1 MRINEVMDPIVY
13 RGMTRS
19 QLDAAY
25 NNGAAVRNS
34 EQKLAEYTERGKATR
49 ARPGA
54 RLNLAY
60 GPRPRNKID
69 IVPCGQSGAPLFAFI
84 HGGYWQRN
92 SKETF
97 ACMAEGPLAH
107 GFDAALI
114 GYTLAPDAS
123 LTEIVGE
130 VRAAVRWLRAKG
142 PALGLACDKFILCGW
157 SAGAHLTAMILAD
170 AEADAGLAISGLYEL
185 EPCRLN
191 YVNDKLKLTPDEQL
205 ALSPIRHLPASSP
218 PLTVAFGTGELPEM
232 QRQSRDYAAAR
243 REAKLPTQELPLAGH
258 DHYSILEEL
267 ADPDGVLARC
277 LAEMAK

>member
-1 MRINEVMDPIVY
+1 MDPIVY
-13 RGMTRS
+13 RGMTRGE
-19 QLDAAY
+19 LDAAY
-25 NNGAAVRNS
+25 NNGAAVKNS
-34 EQKLAEYTERGKATR
+34 EQKLAEWTARGAATR

-54 RLNLAY
+54 LLDLAY

-69 IVPCGQSGAPLFAFI
+69 IVPCERAGAPLFAFI

-92 SKETF
+92 SKEVF

-114 GYTLAPDAS
+114 GYTLAPDAT
-123 LTEIVGE
+123 LTEIVSE
-130 VRAAVRWLRAKG
+130 MRTALRWLRTKG
-142 PALGLACDKFILCGW
+142 PALGVASGKFVLGGW
-157 SAGAHLTAMILAD
+157 SAGAHLTAMTL

-191 YVNDKLKLTPDEQL
+191 YVNEKLKLTLDEQL
-205 ALSPIRHLPASSP
+205 ALSPIRILPASSA
-218 PLTVAFGTGELPEM
+218 PLAVAFGTGELAEM

-243 REAKLPTQELPLAGH
+243 CAAKLPTEELPLSGH

-267 ADPDGVLARC
+267 AKPNGVLTRC
-277 LAEMAK
+277 LVEMAGRS

>member
-1 MRINEVMDPIVY
+1 MDPIVW
-13 RGMTRS
+13 RGMTRA

-25 NNGAAVRNS
+25 NNGAAVKNS
-34 EQKLAEYTERGKATR
+34 EQKLAEWTERGTATR
-49 ARPGA
+49 ARRGA
-54 RLNLAY
+54 LLDLAY
-60 GPRPRNKID
+60 GPRPRNRID
-69 IVPCGQSGAPLFAFI
+69 IVPCGKSGAPLFAFI

-92 SKETF
+92 SKEVF

-130 VRAAVRWLRAKG
+130 ARTAVRWLRAKG
-142 PALGLACDKFILCGW
+142 PALGVASGKFILCGW
-157 SAGAHLTAMILAD
+157 SAGAHLTVMALAD
-170 AEADAGLAISGLYEL
+170 ADAGLAISGLYEL

-191 YVNDKLKLTPDEQL
+191 YVNEKLKLTLDEQL
-205 ALSPIRHLPASSP
+205 GLSPIRTLPASSP

-232 QRQSRDYAAAR
+232 QRQSRDYASAR
-243 REAKLPTQELPLAGH
+243 RAAKLPIEELPLSGH

-267 ADPDGVLARC
+267 ANPDGVLTQCVATI
-277 LAEMAK
+277 ADQIK

>member
-1 MRINEVMDPIVY
+1 MDPIVY
-13 RGMTRS
+13 RGMTRA

-25 NNGAAVRNS
+25 NNGAAVKNS

-54 RLNLAY
+54 LLDLAY

-123 LTEIVGE
+123 LTEIVAE
-130 VRAAVRWLRAKG
+130 TRTAVRWLRDEG
-142 PALGLACDKFILCGW
+142 TALGLGLSKFILCGW
-157 SAGAHLTAMILAD
+157 SAGAHLTAMTLAD
-170 AEADAGLAISGLYEL
+170 ADAGLAISGLYEL

-191 YVNDKLKLTPDEQL
+191 YVNEKLKLTPDEQL
-205 ALSPIRHLPASSP
+205 ALSPLRHLPASSP

-243 REAKLPTQELPLAGH
+243 RAARLPTQELPLAGH

-267 ADPDGVLARC
+267 ANPEGVLTRC
-277 LAEMAK
+277 LVEMAERIK

>member
-1 MRINEVMDPIVY
+1 MDRIIY
-13 RGMTRS
+13 RGMTRAE
-19 QLDAAY
+19 LDAAY
-25 NNGAAVRNS
+25 NNGAAVKNS
-34 EQKLAEYTERGKATR
+34 EQKLAEWTARGAATR

-54 RLNLAY
+54 RLDLPY

-69 IVPCGQSGAPLFAFI
+69 IVPCGKSGAPLFAFI

-92 SKETF
+92 SKEVF

-114 GYTLAPDAS
+114 GYTLAPDAT

-130 VRAAVRWLRAKG
+130 VRTALRWLRTKG
-142 PALGLACDKFILCGW
+142 PGLGVALSKFILCGW

-170 AEADAGLAISGLYEL
+170 ADAGLAISGLYDL

-191 YVNDKLKLTPDEQL
+191 YVNDKLKLALDEQF
-205 ALSPIRHLPASSP
+205 ALSPIRILPASSP
-218 PLTVAFGTGELPEM
+218 PLVVAYGTGELPEM

-243 REAKLPTQELPLAGH
+243 RSAKLPTQELPLAGH

-267 ADPDGVLARC
+267 ARPDGALTRC
-277 LAEMAK
+277 LVEMANQTK

>member
-1 MRINEVMDPIVY
+1 
-13 RGMTRS
+13 
-19 QLDAAY
+19 
-25 NNGAAVRNS
+25 
-34 EQKLAEYTERGKATR
+34 
-49 ARPGA
+49 
-54 RLNLAY
+54 
-60 GPRPRNKID
+60 
-69 IVPCGQSGAPLFAFI
+69 VPCGQSGAPLFAFI

-97 ACMAEGPLAH
+97 ACMADGPLAH

-130 VRAAVRWLRAKG
+130 VRTAIRWLRAKG
-142 PALGLACDKFILCGW
+142 PELGVAAGKFILCGW
-157 SAGAHLTAMILAD
+157 SAGGHLTTMVLAD
-170 AEADAGLAISGLYEL
+170 ADADAGMSISGLYEI

-191 YVNDKLKLTPDEQL
+191 YVNEKLRLTLDEQS
-205 ALSPIRHLPASSP
+205 ALSPIRILPASSP

-243 REAKLPTQELPLAGH
+243 RAAKLPTQELPLAGH
-258 DHYSILEEL
+258 YHYSILEEL

>member
-1 MRINEVMDPIVY
+1 MDPIIY
-13 RGMTRS
+13 RGMTRT

-25 NNGAAVRNS
+25 NNGAAVKNS
-34 EQKLAEYTERGKATR
+34 EQKLAEFTARGAATR

-54 RLNLAY
+54 LLDLAY
-60 GPRPRNKID
+60 GPRPRNRID
-69 IVPCGQSGAPLFAFI
+69 IVPCGRAGAPLFAFI

-97 ACMAEGPLAH
+97 ACMAEGPLAR

-130 VRAAVRWLRAKG
+130 ARAAVRWLRAKG
-142 PALGLACDKFILCGW
+142 PALGVASGNLILCGW
-157 SAGAHLTAMILAD
+157 SAGAHLTAMVL
-170 AEADAGLAISGLYEL
+170 AEADAGLAISGLYDL
-185 EPCRLN
+185 APCRLN
-191 YVNDKLKLTPDEQL
+191 YVNDKLKLALDEQF
-205 ALSPIRHLPASSP
+205 ALSPIRILPDSSP
-218 PLTVAFGTGELPEM
+218 PLTVAYGTGELPEM

-243 REAKLPTQELPLAGH
+243 RATRLPTQELPLAGH

-267 ADPDGVLARC
+267 ANPDGVLTRC
-277 LAEMAK
+277 LVEMVSAP

>member
-1 MRINEVMDPIVY
+1 MDPIVY

-19 QLDAAY
+19 ELDAAY
-25 NNGAAVRNS
+25 NNGAAVKNS
-34 EQKLAEYTERGKATR
+34 EQKLAEWTARGAATR
-49 ARPGA
+49 ARRGA
-54 RLNLAY
+54 LLDLAY

-69 IVPCGQSGAPLFAFI
+69 IVPCGRSRAPLFAFI

-92 SKETF
+92 SKEVF

-130 VRAAVRWLRAKG
+130 ARAALRWLRAKG
-142 PALGLACDKFILCGW
+142 AALGVASGKFVLCGW
-157 SAGAHLTAMILAD
+157 SAGAHLTAMALAD
-170 AEADAGLAISGLYEL
+170 ADAGLAISGLYEL

-205 ALSPIRHLPASSP
+205 ALSPIRILPAASP
-218 PLTVAFGTGELPEM
+218 PLVVAFGTGELPEM

-243 REAKLPTQELPLAGH
+243 RVAKLPTQQLPLAGH
-258 DHYSILEEL
+258 DHYSILEQL
-267 ADPDGVLARC
+267 ADPDGALMRC
-277 LAEMAK
+277 LVELTDQIK

>member
-1 MRINEVMDPIVY
+1 MDPIVY
-13 RGMTRS
+13 RGMTRA

-25 NNGAAVRNS
+25 NNGAAVKNS
-34 EQKLAEYTERGKATR
+34 EQKLAEWTARGAATR
-49 ARPGA
+49 ARTGA
-54 RLNLAY
+54 LLDLAY

-69 IVPCGQSGAPLFAFI
+69 IVRCGRSGAPLFAFI

-97 ACMAEGPLAH
+97 ACMADGPLAH
-107 GFDAALI
+107 GFDAALV

-130 VRAAVRWLRAKG
+130 VRTALRWLQAKG
-142 PALGLACDKFILCGW
+142 PALGVASGKFILCGW
-157 SAGAHLTAMILAD
+157 SAGAHLTAMTLAD
-170 AEADAGLAISGLYEL
+170 ADTGLAISGLYEI

-191 YVNDKLKLTPDEQL
+191 YVNDKLKLTLDEQL
-205 ALSPIRHLPASSP
+205 ALSPIRILPASSP

-243 REAKLPTQELPLAGH
+243 RTAKLPTQELPLAGH

-267 ADPDGVLARC
+267 ANPDGVLTRC
-277 LAEMAK
+277 LVEMAAK

>member
-1 MRINEVMDPIVY
+1 MDPIVY
-13 RGMTRS
+13 RGMTRA

-25 NNGAAVRNS
+25 NNGAAVKNS
-34 EQKLAEYTERGKATR
+34 EQKLAEWTERGRATR

-54 RLNLAY
+54 RLDLAY
-60 GPRPRNKID
+60 GPQPRNTID
-69 IVPCGQSGAPLFAFI
+69 IVPCGRSGAPLFAFV

-92 SKETF
+92 SKEVF

-107 GFDAALI
+107 GFDTASI

-130 VRAAVRWLRAKG
+130 VRTAVRWLRAKG
-142 PALGLACDKFILCGW
+142 PALGVATGKFILCGW
-157 SAGAHLTAMILAD
+157 SAGGHLITMVLAD
-170 AEADAGLAISGLYEL
+170 ADADAGLAISGLYEI

-191 YVNDKLKLTPDEQL
+191 YVNDKLKLTRDEQL
-205 ALSPIRHLPASSP
+205 ALSPIRILPASSP
-218 PLTVAFGTGELPEM
+218 PLAVAYGTGELPEM

-243 REAKLPTQELPLAGH
+243 RAAKLPTQELPLAGH

-267 ADPDGVLARC
+267 ADPGGALTRCLVELARK
-277 LAEMAK
+277 LQ

>member
-1 MRINEVMDPIVY
+1 MDPIVY

-19 QLDAAY
+19 ELDAAY
-25 NNGAAVRNS
+25 NNGAAVKNS
-34 EQKLAEYTERGKATR
+34 EQKLAAWTARGAATR

-54 RLNLAY
+54 LLDLAY

-69 IVPCGQSGAPLFAFI
+69 IVPCGRSGAPLFAFI

-92 SKETF
+92 AKEVF

-130 VRAAVRWLRAKG
+130 VRTALRWLHAKG
-142 PALGLACDKFILCGW
+142 PALGVASGKFVLCGW
-157 SAGAHLTAMILAD
+157 SAGAHLTAMALAD
-170 AEADAGLAISGLYEL
+170 ADAGLAISGLYEL

-205 ALSPIRHLPASSP
+205 ALSPIRILPAASP
-218 PLTVAFGTGELPEM
+218 PLVVAFGTGELPEM

-243 REAKLPTQELPLAGH
+243 RAAKLPTQELPLAGH

-267 ADPDGVLARC
+267 ANPDGALTRC
-277 LAEMAK
+277 LVEMHV

>member
-1 MRINEVMDPIVY
+1 MDPIIY
-13 RGMTRS
+13 RGMTRA

-34 EQKLAEYTERGKATR
+34 EQKLAEWTARGIATR

-54 RLNLAY
+54 RRDLAY
-60 GPRPRNKID
+60 GPVPRNKID
-69 IVPCGQSGAPLFAFI
+69 IVPSGRTGAPLFAFI

-92 SKETF
+92 AKEVF

-123 LTEIVGE
+123 LTEIAGE
-130 VRAAVRWLRAKG
+130 VRTAVRWLRAEG
-142 PALGLACDKFILCGW
+142 PALGVASGQFILCGW
-157 SAGAHLTAMILAD
+157 SAGAHLTAMMLAD
-170 AEADAGLAISGLYEL
+170 ADADVDAGMAISGLYEL

-191 YVNDKLKLTPDEQL
+191 YVNEKLKLTSDEVA
-205 ALSPIRHLPASSP
+205 ALSPIRILPAASP
-218 PLTVAFGTGELPEM
+218 PLVVAYGTGELPEM

-243 REAKLPTQELPLAGH
+243 RTAKLPTQELPLAGH

-267 ADPDGVLARC
+267 ANPDGVLTRC
-277 LAEMAK
+277 LVEMAGKT

>member
-1 MRINEVMDPIVY
+1 MDPIIW
-13 RGMTRS
+13 RGMTRA

-25 NNGAAVRNS
+25 NNGAAVKNS
-34 EQKLAEYTERGKATR
+34 EQKLAEYTERGRATR

-54 RLNLAY
+54 RLDLAY

-92 SKETF
+92 SKEVF

-130 VRAAVRWLRAKG
+130 VRTAVRWLRAKG
-142 PALGLACDKFILCGW
+142 GALGVASSKFVLCGW
-157 SAGAHLTAMILAD
+157 SAGAHLTAMVLG
-170 AEADAGLAISGLYEL
+170 EADAGLAVSGLYEL

-191 YVNDKLKLTPDEQL
+191 YVNDKLKLALDEQF
-205 ALSPIRHLPASSP
+205 ALSPIRILPVSSP
-218 PLTVAFGTGELPEM
+218 PLTVAYGTGELPEM

-243 REAKLPTQELPLAGH
+243 RTAKLPTQELPLAGH

-267 ADPDGVLARC
+267 ANPDGVLTRC
-277 LAEMAK
+277 LVEIAS

>member
-1 MRINEVMDPIVY
+1 MDEVVY
-13 RGMTRS
+13 RGMTRA

-25 NNGAAVRNS
+25 NNGAAVKNS
-34 EQKLAEYTERGKATR
+34 EQKLAEWTERGRATR

-54 RLNLAY
+54 RLDLAY

-92 SKETF
+92 SKEVF

-123 LTEIVGE
+123 LTEIVAE
-130 VRAAVRWLRAKG
+130 ARAALRWLRARG
-142 PALGLACDKFILCGW
+142 PAFGIASRKFILCGW
-157 SAGAHLTAMILAD
+157 SAGAHLTAMTL

-191 YVNDKLKLTPDEQL
+191 YVNDKLKLTLDEQL
-205 ALSPIRHLPASSP
+205 ALSPIRHLPAASP
-218 PLTVAFGTGELPEM
+218 LLTVAFGTGELPEM
-232 QRQSRDYAAAR
+232 QRQSRDYVAAR
-243 REAKLPTQELPLAGH
+243 RKAKLPTQELPLAGH

-267 ADPDGVLARC
+267 ADPGGALTRC
-277 LAEMAK
+277 LVEMANQIK

>member
-1 MRINEVMDPIVY
+1 MDPIVY
-13 RGMTRS
+13 RGMTRA

-25 NNGAAVRNS
+25 NNGAAVKNS
-34 EQKLAEYTERGKATR
+34 EQKLAEWTARGAATR
-49 ARPGA
+49 VRPGA
-54 RLNLAY
+54 LLDLSY
-60 GPRPRNKID
+60 GPRPRNRID
-69 IVPCGQSGAPLFAFI
+69 IVPCGRGGAPLFAFI

-92 SKETF
+92 SKEVF

-107 GFDAALI
+107 DFDAALI

-130 VRAAVRWLRAKG
+130 VRSAVRWLRAKG
-142 PALGLACDKFILCGW
+142 PALGVVSGKLILCGW
-157 SAGAHLTAMILAD
+157 SAGAHLIVMALAD
-170 AEADAGLAISGLYEL
+170 ADAGLAISGLYDL

-205 ALSPIRHLPASSP
+205 ALSPVHLLPAASP
-218 PLTVAFGTGELPEM
+218 PLTVAFGSRELLEM

-243 REAKLPTQELPLAGH
+243 RVAKLPIEELPLAGH

-267 ADPDGVLARC
+267 AAPDGALTQC
-277 LAEMAK
+277 LVKIAADVG

>member
-1 MRINEVMDPIVY
+1 MDEIIY
-13 RGMTRS
+13 RGMTRAE
-19 QLDAAY
+19 LDAAY
-25 NNGAAVRNS
+25 NNGAAVKNS
-34 EQKLAEYTERGKATR
+34 EQKLAEWTERGRATR

-54 RLNLAY
+54 RLYLPY

-69 IVPCGQSGAPLFAFI
+69 IVPCGQSGVPLFAFI

-92 SKETF
+92 SKEVF

-142 PALGLACDKFILCGW
+142 PEFGVASGQFILCGW
-157 SAGAHLTAMILAD
+157 SAGAHLTAMILD
-170 AEADAGLAISGLYEL
+170 QADAGLAISGLYEI

-191 YVNDKLKLTPDEQL
+191 YVNEKLKLTPDEQL
-205 ALSPIRHLPASSP
+205 ALSPIRHLPAASP
-218 PLTVAFGTGELPEM
+218 PLAVAYGTGELPEM
-232 QRQSRDYAAAR
+232 QRQSRDYAVAR
-243 REAKLPTQELPLAGH
+243 RAAKLPTQELPLAGH

-267 ADPDGVLARC
+267 ANPDGALTRC
-277 LAEMAK
+277 LMEMADQIN

>member
-1 MRINEVMDPIVY
+1 MDPIVY

-19 QLDAAY
+19 ELDAAY
-25 NNGAAVRNS
+25 NNGAAVKNS
-34 EQKLAEYTERGKATR
+34 EQKLTEWTERGPATR

-54 RLNLAY
+54 LLDLAY

-92 SKETF
+92 SKEVF

-123 LTEIVGE
+123 LTEIVDE
-130 VRAAVRWLRAKG
+130 VRTAVRWLHAKG
-142 PALGLACDKFILCGW
+142 PALGVASSKLVLCGW
-157 SAGAHLTAMILAD
+157 SAGAHLTAMALAD
-170 AEADAGLAISGLYEL
+170 ADAGVAISGLYEL

-191 YVNDKLKLTPDEQL
+191 YVNDKLKLTVEEQF
-205 ALSPIRHLPASSP
+205 ALSPVRILPAASP
-218 PLTVAFGTGELPEM
+218 PVAVAFGAGELPEM
-232 QRQSRDYAAAR
+232 QRQSRDYATAR
-243 REAKLPTQELPLAGH
+243 RAAKLPTQELPLVGH

-267 ADPDGVLARC
+267 TNPGGALTRC
-277 LAEMAK
+277 LVKIAADGR